1 MGWLILFL
9 PTAAVWVVLVG
20 ALINHSGPIVT
31 VPLGVGALLGA
42 VAVLTQEPWFLVP
55 VVLAWAWGVA
65 MLVRAERRTR

>member
-9 PTAAVWVVLVG
+9 PTAAVWVVLIG
-20 ALINHSGPIVT
+20 ALINHAGPVVT

-42 VAVLTQEPWFLVP
+42 IATITQEPWLLAP

-65 MLVRAERRTR
+65 MLVRAERGTR